1 MIKLKELRRL
11 RMKILGING
20 SPRGS
25 KSQTLKLVESVLSGA
40 KDSGSEVDLIDVCK
54 LKINYCNACGV
65 CYAKGK
71 CVHED
76 DFEDLYNKILDSDG
90 LVLASPVYFRSVTAQ
105 LKTLIDRMADAI
117 HCQLLTGKYGCA
129 VATAGSP
136 SYAEVT
142 DYLSRIIIGFGA
154 SAVGSVGATP
164 SIPGYIE
171 AKKKEAFKLGQILAD
186 AIKTKRAYP
195 DQDAIHN
202 ETHKRFK
209 SLVEMN
215 KDIWTHE
222 YEHWK
227 KMGWL

>member
-1 MIKLKELRRL
+1 
-11 RMKILGING
+11 MKILGING

-25 KSQTLKLVESVLSGA
+25 KSQTLILVNAVLEGTKASGA
-40 KDSGSEVDLIDVCK
+40 EIELVDVCK
-54 LKINYCNACGV
+54 LNITYCNACGV

-76 DFEDLYNKILDSDG
+76 DFEDLYRKILECNG
-90 LVLASPVYFRSVTAQ
+90 LVLGSPVYFRSVTAQ

-136 SYAEVT
+136 NYAEVT
-142 DYLSRIIIGFGA
+142 DYLGRIIVGFGA
-154 SAVGSVGATP
+154 FTVGSVGATP
-164 SIPGYIE
+164 SIPGDIE
-171 AKKKEAFKLGQILAD
+171 AKKKEAFKLGQTLAD
-186 AIKTKRAYP
+186 AIKTKRTYP
-195 DQDAIHN
+195 EQDVVHN
-202 ETHKRFK
+202 ETRNRFK
-209 SLVEMN
+209 LLVQEN
-215 KDIWTHE
+215 KDIWAHQ

>member
-1 MIKLKELRRL
+1 
-11 RMKILGING
+11 MKVLGING

-25 KSQTLKLVESVLSGA
+25 KSQTLILVEAVLDGAKASGA
-40 KDSGSEVDLIDVCK
+40 EVELVDVCK

-65 CYAKGK
+65 CFAKGK
-71 CVHED
+71 CIHED
-76 DFEDLYNKILDSDG
+76 DFEDLYRKILDSDG

-136 SYAEVT
+136 NYVEVT
-142 DYLSRIIIGFGA
+142 DYLNRIIIGFGA
-154 SAVGSVGATP
+154 SAVGSVGAAP
-164 SIPGYIE
+164 SIPGDME
-171 AKKKEAFKLGQILAD
+171 AKKKDAFMLGKTLVD
-186 AIKTKRAYP
+186 AIKTKRVYP
-195 DQDAIHN
+195 EQEVIHK
-202 ETHKRFK
+202 ETRNRFK
-209 SLVEMN
+209 SLVGMN

>member
-1 MIKLKELRRL
+1 
-11 RMKILGING
+11 MKILGING

-25 KSQTLKLVESVLSGA
+25 KSQTLILVNEVLEGA
-40 KDSGSEVDLIDVCK
+40 KASGSDVELVDVCK
-54 LKINYCNACGV
+54 LRINYCNACDV

-71 CVHED
+71 CIHDD
-76 DFEDLYNKILDSDG
+76 DFEGLYRKMLDSDG
-90 LVLASPVYFRSVTAQ
+90 LILASPVYFRSFTAQ

-129 VATAGSP
+129 VATAGGSN
-136 SYAEVT
+136 YAEVT

-154 SAVGSVGATP
+154 SAVGNVGATP
-164 SIPGYIE
+164 SIPGDIE
-171 AKKKEAFKLGQILAD
+171 SKKKEAFKLGQTLAD
-186 AIKTKRAYP
+186 AIRTKRTYP
-195 DQDAIHN
+195 EQDVIHN
-202 ETHKRFK
+202 ETRKRFK
-209 SLVEMN
+209 LLVEMN

>member
-1 MIKLKELRRL
+1 
-11 RMKILGING
+11 MKVLGING

-25 KSQTLKLVESVLSGA
+25 KSQTLILVEAVLDGA
-40 KDSGSEVDLIDVCK
+40 KAYGAEIELVDVCK
-54 LKINYCNACGV
+54 LKVNYCNACGV
-65 CYAKGK
+65 CFAKGK

-76 DFEDLYNKILDSDG
+76 SFEDLYHRLLDSDG

-136 SYAEVT
+136 NHAEVT

-164 SIPGYIE
+164 SIPGDME
-171 AKKKEAFKLGQILAD
+171 AKKKEAFLLGKRLDD
-186 AIKTKRAYP
+186 AIKTKRVYP
-195 DQDAIHN
+195 DQEAIHN
-202 ETHKRFK
+202 ETRNRFK

-215 KDIWTHE
+215 KDIWVHE

-227 KMGWL
+227 MMGRL

>member
-1 MIKLKELRRL
+1 
-11 RMKILGING
+11 MKILGING
-20 SPRGS
+20 SPRGP
-25 KSQTLKLVESVLSGA
+25 KSQTPKLVESVLSGA
-40 KDSGSEVDLIDVCK
+40 KASGSEVELIDVCR

-65 CYAKGK
+65 CYAEAK

-76 DFEDLYNKILDSDG
+76 DFEDLYNKILDGDG
-90 LVLASPVYFRSVTAQ
+90 LVLASPVYFRSITAQ

-136 SYAEVT
+136 NYAEVT

-154 SAVGSVGATP
+154 SVVGSVGATP
-164 SIPGYIE
+164 SIPGDIE
-171 AKKKEAFKLGQILAD
+171 AKKKVASMLGQTLVD

-195 DQDAIHN
+195 EQDEIHN
-202 ETHKRFK
+202 ETRKRFR

-215 KDIWTHE
+215 EDIWTHE

>member
-1 MIKLKELRRL
+1 
-11 RMKILGING
+11 MKVLGING

-25 KSQTLKLVESVLSGA
+25 KSQTLKLVEAVLDGAKASGA
-40 KDSGSEVDLIDVCK
+40 EVELVDVCQ
-54 LKINYCNACGV
+54 LKIDYCNACGV
-65 CYAKGK
+65 CFAKGK
-71 CVHED
+71 CIHED
-76 DFEDLYNKILDSDG
+76 DFEDIYHKILDSDG

-136 SYAEVT
+136 NHAEVT
-142 DYLSRIIIGFGA
+142 DYLNRIIIGFGA

-164 SIPGYIE
+164 SIPGDMD
-171 AKKKEAFKLGQILAD
+171 AKKKEAFMLGKTLVD
-186 AIKTKRAYP
+186 AIKTKRVYP
-195 DQDAIHN
+195 EQEAIHE
-202 ETHKRFK
+202 ETRNRFK
-209 SLVEMN
+209 MLVGMN

>member
-1 MIKLKELRRL
+1 
-11 RMKILGING
+11 MKILGING

-25 KSQTLKLVESVLSGA
+25 KSQTLILVKAVLEGAKASGA
-40 KDSGSEVDLIDVCK
+40 DVELVDVCK
-54 LKINYCNACGV
+54 LRIDYCNACDV

-71 CVHED
+71 CIHED
-76 DFEDLYNKILDSDG
+76 DFEGLYRKMLDSDG
-90 LVLASPVYFRSVTAQ
+90 LILASPVYFRSVTAQ

-136 SYAEVT
+136 NYAEVT
-142 DYLSRIIIGFGA
+142 DYLSRIIVGFGA

-164 SIPGYIE
+164 SIPGDIE
-171 AKKKEAFKLGQILAD
+171 AKKKEAFKLGQTLAD
-186 AIKTKRAYP
+186 AIKTKRTYP
-195 DQDAIHN
+195 EQDVIHN
-202 ETHKRFK
+202 ETRKRFK
-209 SLVEMN
+209 LLVEMN